1 MNHLVGRIHA
11 TNYLYFIENE
21 LNAGGTGHDKS
32 LYIIM
37 RCKDCTIGKVLV
49 DNSLTLNALPKYVL
63 YEMLVNLTHIPPNTI
78 TARAYDGSLS

>member
-1 MNHLVGRIHA
+1 
-11 TNYLYFIENE
+11 
-21 LNAGGTGHDKS
+21 
-32 LYIIM
+32 M